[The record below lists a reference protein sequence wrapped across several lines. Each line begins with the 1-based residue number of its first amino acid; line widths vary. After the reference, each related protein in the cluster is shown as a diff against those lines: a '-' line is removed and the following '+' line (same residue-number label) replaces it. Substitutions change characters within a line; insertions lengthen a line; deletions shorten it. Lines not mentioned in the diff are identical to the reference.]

1 MYHGRRAS
9 QSGPVGT
16 VMVIEL
22 AVSSWSA
29 VVSSHQ
35 SQTVLIQGWAGSEVA
50 WGNCIV
56 LQMVVVQS
64 LELFLKGS
72 WLRWLFYHAH
82 VFVQFYKP

>member
-1 MYHGRRAS
+1 
-9 QSGPVGT
+9 
-16 VMVIEL
+16 MVIEL

-56 LQMVVVQS
+56 LQMAVVQS
-64 LELFLKGS
+64 FEICLKGS
-72 WLRWLFYHAH
+72 CFSYSKVSTMLMYK
-82 VFVQFYKP
+82 FVQFYKP